1 MGVSAAIASKV
12 LACASAWFFIEK
24 TPMKKRSPTKR
35 SHPRSTSRLIYAL
48 IAMTIGLSAHSCTNL
63 PAGRE
68 LKADGQKLAGDLGAA
83 LLTYGRTS
91 IKGLSPES
99 TPTTRMGGATAGP
112 ATGDFSGCRNF
123 FVGGTP
129 PVVSPRPGHRALC
142 YDAFAILHSGESKT
156 AVYVAQKLN
165 RAAVADADEKRTNR
179 FFADARLPSAE
190 RATLEDYKG
199 SGWSRGHMAPAGDMP
214 TAQAMA
220 QSFSL
225 ANMVPQAAK
234 HNGGAWAHSVEMA
247 TRKYAARAT
256 GDVYVITG
264 PVFEPSIKQSPA
276 IGPGQVHIPKY
287 LFKLVYDQD
296 KNRAWAHWHLN
307 DDATHG
313 AKPISYAELVKR
325 TGIDFFPGLTQL

>member
-1 MGVSAAIASKV
+1 M
-12 LACASAWFFIEK
+12 
-24 TPMKKRSPTKR
+24 
-35 SHPRSTSRLIYAL
+35 HPVARPVI
-48 IAMTIGLSAHSCTNL
+48 
-63 PAGRE
+63 
-68 LKADGQKLAGDLGAA
+68 AA
-83 LLTYGRTS
+83 LFLAWAS
-91 IKGLSPES
+91 LSQ
-99 TPTTRMGGATAGP
+99 AA
-112 ATGDFSGCRNF
+112 ADFSACPQF
-123 FVGGTP
+123 FANAQP
-129 PVVSPRPGHRALC
+129 PVVAHHPTDRALC

-165 RAAVADADEKRTNR
+165 RALVEDADEKRKDR
-179 FFADARLPSAE
+179 FFPDARLRSAE
-190 RATLEDYKG
+190 RAELEDYKH

-234 HNGGAWAHSVEMA
+234 HNGGAWAHSVESA

-256 GDVYVITG
+256 GNVYVITG

-276 IGPGQVHIPKY
+276 IGPGQVRVPKY

-307 DDATHG
+307 DDATRG
-313 AKPISYAELVKR
+313 SKPISYAELVKR
-325 TGIDFFPGLTQL
+325 TGINFLPSFSEL